1 MADSNI
7 NDLIWKCKDCDVSG
21 PPTNYDYMRLI
32 KHQKGHQIRL
42 VNKASGEVV
51 AATPKQA
58 REKGIEFADAK
69 RTPGGWME
77 LTEEGLMLPITFP
90 PVLLTMFDVA
100 KAAELVE
107 EETDLDSWLFECVQK
122 RFELDYHRKLMLVP
136 TEEEKK

>member
-1 MADSNI
+1 
-7 NDLIWKCKDCDVSG
+7 
-21 PPTNYDYMRLI
+21 
-32 KHQKGHQIRL
+32 
-42 VNKASGEVV
+42 
-51 AATPKQA
+51 
-58 REKGIEFADAK
+58 
-69 RTPGGWME
+69 ME

-107 EETDLDSWLFECVQK
+107 EETDLDTWLFECVQK